1 MQAEKPASIEAAE
14 TATRTAPESESER
27 SPKRPAERLDPR
39 MRPYDPAGTR
49 PKFDPNALSPSGPI
63 AALPAG
69 RPHGTGELRKLPEPV
84 PGDSVERMPVPA
96 AAASPPAHPRSQSFS
111 PHTPRFQFMLGALGT
126 LGVAAIALS
135 VSLSLRPAAKPGPS
149 WARWGPSG
157 SGGDPA
163 EQIAAHVAPEYTR
176 APGHQLVNVTG
187 GPQAIAGQPVVVAL
201 RTSGSQPAALPEDG
215 VFYQLC
221 GEGPNCSIPGKASL
235 QRGLL
240 VRREALELALY
251 TFHYIGGA
259 SQVIVTFPPPP
270 PASSKSSTGSK
281 GAGGAAKP
289 AGASQSGSS
298 SSSSSATSSSSP
310 SSSSEAGS
318 GSSTT
323 SKAPSRVLLFRPQD
337 IEAELSKPLGA
348 TLSSA
353 APTVTTV
360 DATPEAKLVD
370 QITGKLLYDSTLIPQ
385 QQSASA
391 VLLLQPPSI
400 GG

>member
-1 MQAEKPASIEAAE
+1 M
-14 TATRTAPESESER
+14 SER
-27 SPKRPAERLDPR
+27 PDPR
-39 MRPYDPAGTR
+39 LRPPDPAGTR
-49 PKFDPNALSPSGPI
+49 PRFDP
-63 AALPAG
+63 AALKPADEF
-69 RPHGTGELRKLPEPV
+69 RALPPGEPASDRDGGNVPEPV
-84 PGDSVERMPVPA
+84 AVA
-96 AAASPPAHPRSQSFS
+96 TASPPARTNAPSFS

-270 PASSKSSTGSK
+270 PASSKSKSSTGSK

-385 QQSASA
+385 QQSGSA